1 MIFVNNVLLTIL
13 LILEDYANLMIQD
26 VFKKH
31 QMENVFNVF
40 LDIL

>member
-26 VFKKH
+26 VFKKR